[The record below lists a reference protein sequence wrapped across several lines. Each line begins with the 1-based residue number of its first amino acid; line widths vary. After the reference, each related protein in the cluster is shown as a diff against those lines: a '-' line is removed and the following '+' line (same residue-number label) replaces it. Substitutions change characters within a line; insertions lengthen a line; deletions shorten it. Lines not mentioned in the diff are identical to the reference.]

1 MRPRRRTLRER
12 LAEARMTPEE
22 RAAACSERCMEA
34 LFDAERAPAVL
45 LGEREQAALEAER
58 RRWLAPPV
66 PPARP

>member
-22 RAAACSERCMEA
+22 RAAVCSEQCMEA
-34 LFDAERAPAVL
+34 LFDAERAPTVL

-58 RRWLAPPV
+58 RRWVAPV
-66 PPARP
+66 PPARS